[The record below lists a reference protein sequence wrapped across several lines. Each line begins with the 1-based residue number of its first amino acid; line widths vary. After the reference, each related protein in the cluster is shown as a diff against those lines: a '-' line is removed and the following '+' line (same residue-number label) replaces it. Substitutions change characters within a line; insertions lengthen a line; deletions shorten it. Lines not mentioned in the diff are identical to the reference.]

1 MPERPANRPDGANP
15 LRNIPRNLA
24 DPRRRFSISRG
35 SKTVAEVIR
44 VELSRDGQRGQGECV
59 PYRRYGETL
68 DGVEATLNGIR
79 PRSKTAW
86 IAPDCRPLLPP
97 APPEM
102 RSIVPYGISTP
113 SFPASPLETAGL
125 PEPKP
130 VVTAYTITLSS
141 PDAMAM
147 AASKAADRPLLKLK
161 LGGEGDIER
170 VKAVREAAPK
180 ARLIV
185 DANEAWSEAQAEA
198 FPLRLAELG
207 VELIEQPLPAGG
219 DPFWNSIETPVP
231 FCADE
236 SFHGLSDFAAMQR
249 RYKAVNIKLDK
260 AGGLTEA
267 LDLAREAHDMGLEI
281 MVGCMVGTSLAMA
294 PATLLAGAARY
305 VDLDG
310 PLMLERDREP
320 GITYQGSLMYP
331 PPRELWG

>member
-1 MPERPANRPDGANP
+1 MAQTHFAIFRETWPIRGGG
-15 LRNIPRNLA
+15 
-24 DPRRRFSISRG
+24 FSISRG

-44 VELSRDGQRGQGECV
+44 VELSRDGRRGQGECV

-68 DGVEATLNGIR
+68 SGVETALNAIRGKIENGLDRAGLQTVLPSGAARNAVDCALWDIDAKLSGI
-79 PRSKTAW
+79 
-86 IAPDCRPLLPP
+86 PP
-97 APPEM
+97 WKA
-102 RSIVPYGISTP
+102 
-113 SFPASPLETAGL
+113 AGL

-141 PDAMAM
+141 PDAMAA

-219 DPFWNSIETPVP
+219 DSVLESIETPVP

-236 SFHGLSDFAAMQR
+236 SFHGLSDFSSMQR

-267 LDLAREAHDMGLEI
+267 LDLARKAHDMGLEI